1 MTRSELLA
9 QLTQIFRENLGDEN
23 LALTMATT
31 MRDIPG
37 WDSAKTVLLILA
49 VEQRFGIRLRS
60 REIDSLRSIENWLDV
75 IEAALART

>member
-1 MTRSELLA
+1 VTRSELLA

-23 LALTMATT
+23 LALTTATT

-75 IEAALART
+75 IEAARART